1 MQQGLSEKIK
11 KYASAPLFFDASD
24 DEVIILGN
32 PYRRP
37 TRTFDNDFINYTK
50 PLTSLNQASNSALST
65 HRHLLN
71 IYESDMLFLPETP
84 NSEFW
89 SDFSNYYSDEN
100 IENGEAIRSEL
111 EHKAFSFLEA
121 DVDVSGTWT
130 ADTVVDYFQK
140 FLESQVSTRDMDA
153 DTNLVFESIL
163 DSHDPKRCAK
173 HYLIQFASD
182 FLSEA
187 SAMARLSPGAYGEIQ
202 SAIFNILIDEYGAS
216 VHANKHSTLFE
227 NTMKSVGLDSSVHHY
242 WQFYHPTSLSMTNYF
257 HYVTKNKRF
266 FFRYLGAL
274 FYTESSLVNTTK
286 KQSQMLKRVFGKNV
300 DTQYFDEH
308 HHIDQHHGEMALR
321 RVVIPAL
328 EQFGD
333 VVAKEIIQGF
343 LEFQYLEQLSDMDML
358 DQFRFFNRL
367 ESTRLLAE
375 RYYENVTTGAIDV
388 PLETFVESE
397 GERSTT
403 HTHPDDRLLVIESGT
418 MNFWPLYGDPMD
430 LGPGDIL
437 QIPKHRLH
445 GSVVTSDECVYHQ
458 PIASYTDIQ
467 SAVGIDLAKSKANL
481 VENDAVAY

>member
-1 MQQGLSEKIK
+1 
-11 KYASAPLFFDASD
+11 
-24 DEVIILGN
+24 
-32 PYRRP
+32 
-37 TRTFDNDFINYTK
+37 
-50 PLTSLNQASNSALST
+50 
-65 HRHLLN
+65 
-71 IYESDMLFLPETP
+71 
-84 NSEFW
+84 
-89 SDFSNYYSDEN
+89 
-100 IENGEAIRSEL
+100 
-111 EHKAFSFLEA
+111 
-121 DVDVSGTWT
+121 
-130 ADTVVDYFQK
+130 
-140 FLESQVSTRDMDA
+140 
-153 DTNLVFESIL
+153 
-163 DSHDPKRCAK
+163 
-173 HYLIQFASD
+173 
-182 FLSEA
+182 
-187 SAMARLSPGAYGEIQ
+187 MARLSPGAYGEIQ

-445 GSVVTSDECVYHQ
+445 GSVVTSDECVYLSLIHISE
-458 PIASYTDIQ
+458 PTRPY
-467 SAVGIDLAKSKANL
+467 
-481 VENDAVAY
+481 